1 MKTIMKKM
9 KTMRNKYKY
18 STIKRGGM
26 NTQTKTIKKRLKPK
40 VKLIIVEDEEEEK
53 EKEKETDIKISQPEK
68 QEVETMMKEKS
79 NQRWNEKFVDV
90 LEKLDIV
97 L

>member
-1 MKTIMKKM
+1 MSKR
-9 KTMRNKYKY
+9 TMRNKYKY

-40 VKLIIVEDEEEEK
+40 VTLIIVEDEEK

-68 QEVETMMKEKS
+68 QEV
-79 NQRWNEKFVDV
+79 
-90 LEKLDIV
+90 
-97 L
+97 